1 MKTTIRAAP
10 KRAWVFGIV
19 VTAAV
24 ACYMFLVFLP
34 GQRATAELREQFTQ
48 QLQYVQQC
56 GQLGPKIA
64 SLERDLKQVRQF
76 NRSWHAASP
85 SEERLAHLFVTIT
98 EHANAARA
106 DIVRFEPQP
115 AEQLDYVRRVPV
127 EIALEG
133 SFTQLYEFLARLESL
148 PAEFWIDRLDLQTI
162 DASPGR
168 LRCELRMELFAGQ
181 SEISD

>member
-1 MKTTIRAAP
+1 MKATLQTPP
-10 KRAWVFGIV
+10 KRAWVFGV
-19 VTAAV
+19 AVTGAV
-24 ACYMFLVFLP
+24 ACYVFLVFLP
-34 GQRATAELREQFTQ
+34 GQRATAELRQQFTQ

-56 GQLGPKIA
+56 GQLGPKIVK
-64 SLERDLKQVRQF
+64 LEDELRRVRQF
-76 NRSWHAASP
+76 SKTWHDTAP
-85 SEERLAHLFVTIT
+85 SEERLAHVFVTIT

-115 AEQLDYVRRVPV
+115 AEHLDYLRRVPV

-133 SFTQLYEFLARLESL
+133 SFAQLFDFLGRLESL
-148 PAEFWIDRLDLQTI
+148 PAEFWLDRLDLQ
-162 DASPGR
+162 AVNAMPGR